1 MATNNSIVAIQ
12 AVKPVTAYNQNQQQN
27 QADDSNINSQKP
39 ETVAGLS
46 GSTRTGEVDSHE
58 LDRYITAMNK
68 ISESEP
74 PHIKFS
80 IDEDTGHAVI
90 RMTQKETGELVRQIP
105 SEEFLNIARMILES
119 GEKLSETS
127 GNWIEK
133 DA

>member
-12 AVKPVTAYNQNQQQN
+12 AVKPVNPYNQNQQQN
-27 QADDSNINSQKP
+27 SAENQSINNRHT
-39 ETVAGLS
+39 ETTTAVP
-46 GSTRTGEVDSHE
+46 GSTKTSEVDINE
-58 LDRYITAMNK
+58 LNKYTTAMNK

-90 RMTQKETGELVRQIP
+90 RMTQKNTGELVRQIP

-119 GEKLSETS
+119 GEKLSDTS
-127 GNWIEK
+127 GNWIKK